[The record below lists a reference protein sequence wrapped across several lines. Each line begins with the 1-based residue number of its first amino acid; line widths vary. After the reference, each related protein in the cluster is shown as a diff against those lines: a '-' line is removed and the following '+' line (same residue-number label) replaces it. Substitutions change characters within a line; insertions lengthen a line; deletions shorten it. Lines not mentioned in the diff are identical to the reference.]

1 MFGRELS
8 FSFFRLL
15 AFFSRL
21 STVPF
26 VGGARIPLQWACDAC
41 LMQNRQPSSAG
52 VAVRGDGSEE
62 LPAIQRFSY
71 VYWAW
76 IRMTLRVRVRARGYG
91 RAGSRRCRAPAQGRS
106 AAARARR
113 QRLQLKLKLQ

>member
-52 VAVRGDGSEE
+52 VAVRGDGGEE
-62 LPAIQRFSY
+62 LPAIQQFS
-71 VYWAW
+71 YWAW